1 MAVTKAP
8 TKATTENQLTTGDPD
23 QSTIDPKNTS
33 KTLTTKTSPIDFLS
47 FTLEPDKTKSLN
59 ATEQIVGDRPSLTT
73 ITGSSPTV
81 VDQWN
86 LGSEKS
92 RDSFSLIPSIA
103 SVLDTFSR
111 DSTSTSLK
119 GFNSISFSRDNTPRG
134 TNRDDY
140 ATGSNRDDIFSGRD
154 GDDVIFGNDGE
165 DTLFGN
171 ADEDTIDGGE
181 DDDWILGGQDDDL
194 IDGKE
199 GNDIITGNRGDDV
212 LIGDNDEDVLY
223 GGQGDDLLY
232 GGKGRDILT
241 GDVGRDRLNGGL
253 ETDAFVFRE
262 ATTAESPEG
271 ADIIEDFT
279 PSEGDRVYILATSA
293 SISPSDIVLIQSTA
307 NFGSIEVDGRATPI
321 IRAAV
326 NILHAPSNRYLGVVT
341 STTET
346 IDTAIVGANLAIVTS
361 AANIQV

>member
-1 MAVTKAP
+1 MAA
-8 TKATTENQLTTGDPD
+8 TENQLTIDDRD
-23 QSTIDPKNTS
+23 QTTIDKKPTS
-33 KTLTTKTSPIDFLS
+33 KEITTKTSAIDFLG
-47 FTLEPDKTKSLN
+47 LNLNPDKTKPLTS
-59 ATEQIVGDRPSLTT
+59 TEQIVGDRPSQ
-73 ITGSSPTV
+73 ITVTDPSPIV

-86 LGSEKS
+86 LNSGKSLGSVS
-92 RDSFSLIPSIA
+92 PINSIVSVIDAFSHN
-103 SVLDTFSR
+103 
-111 DSTSTSLK
+111 STSGILK

-154 GDDVIFGNDGE
+154 GDDVIFGNDGD

-181 DDDWILGGQDDDL
+181 DDDWILGGQDDDW

-223 GGQGDDLLY
+223 GGQGDDVLY

-241 GDVGRDRLNGGL
+241 GDLGRDRLNGGL
-253 ETDAFVFRE
+253 ETDAFVLRD
-262 ATTAESPEG
+262 ATTAESPES

-293 SISPSDIVLIQSTA
+293 NFSPSDIVLIQSTA

-321 IRAAV
+321 IRTAV
-326 NILHAPSNRYLGVVT
+326 NILHAPTNRYLGVVT
-341 STTET
+341 STTAS
-346 IDTAIVGANLAIVTS
+346 IDAAIVGANLAIVTDM
-361 AANIQV
+361 ANIQV

>member
-1 MAVTKAP
+1 MAA
-8 TKATTENQLTTGDPD
+8 TENQF
-23 QSTIDPKNTS
+23 TIDDRDQTTINQPPGTKEIV
-33 KTLTTKTSPIDFLS
+33 TKTTATNLLG
-47 FTLEPDKTKSLN
+47 FTLDPDKTKSQ
-59 ATEQIVGDRPSLTT
+59 ATIKPTGQIIGDRPSFTT
-73 ITGSSPTV
+73 TTSRSP
-81 VDQWN
+81 
-86 LGSEKS
+86 
-92 RDSFSLIPSIA
+92 I
-103 SVLDTFSR
+103 VLDRLNLSKVNPLNSVTSIVSIIDTFNRNPNS
-111 DSTSTSLK
+111 DALK
-119 GFNSISFSRDNTPRG
+119 GFNTISFSRDNSRG

-140 ATGSNRDDIFSGRD
+140 ATGSNRDDIFAGRD
-154 GDDVIFGNDGE
+154 GDDVILGRDGD

-199 GNDIITGNRGDDV
+199 GNDILTGNRGDDV

-223 GGQGDDLLY
+223 GGQGDDVLY

-241 GDVGRDRLNGGL
+241 GDFGRDRLNGGI
-253 ETDAFVFRE
+253 EADAFVLRE
-262 ATTAESPEG
+262 ATTAESPER

-279 PSEGDRVYILATSA
+279 PSEGDRVYILATFP
-293 SISPSDIVLIQSTA
+293 SINPSDIVLIQSTA

-321 IRAAV
+321 IRSAV
-326 NILHAPSNRYLGVVT
+326 EILHAPTNRYFGVVT

-346 IDTAIVGANLAIVTS
+346 IDAAIVGANLAIVTS